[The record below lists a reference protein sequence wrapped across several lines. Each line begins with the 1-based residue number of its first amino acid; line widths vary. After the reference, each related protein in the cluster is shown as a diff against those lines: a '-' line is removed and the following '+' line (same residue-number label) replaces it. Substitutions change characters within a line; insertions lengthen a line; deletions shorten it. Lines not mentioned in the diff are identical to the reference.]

1 MTITASTNLNED
13 EIKKAV
19 EDAERYASEDK
30 KRKEEVDT
38 RNHADQLVYTT
49 EKTLKELGDKLSTDD
64 KSRIEGLVADLRKAL
79 EGTDTAASQAG
90 PDMGGNGGSN
100 GNNGQ
105 NGGDDVVDAD
115 YEVVK

>member
-49 EKTLKELGDKLSTDD
+49 
-64 KSRIEGLVADLRKAL
+64 
-79 EGTDTAASQAG
+79 
-90 PDMGGNGGSN
+90 
-100 GNNGQ
+100 
-105 NGGDDVVDAD
+105 
-115 YEVVK
+115 